1 MTSMDAEQ
9 LAGMFEPHR
18 PRLRGVAYRMLGSLP
33 EAEDAVQETWLRL
46 SRADSGEITNLG
58 AWLTTV
64 TARISL
70 DMLRARTSRR
80 EDTAGL
86 RPDSELGSGALEGDP
101 EEEALLAESVGA
113 ALLVILDTLTPAE
126 RLAFV
131 LHDTFA
137 LPFDEIG
144 VIVTR
149 SPDAAKQLASR
160 ARRKVQGSQPPDNT
174 DPVRQR
180 IVVDAFLAASRDGR
194 LEDLVAVLDPDVV
207 LVADPKAVQMGSPA
221 TIVGSRAV
229 AATFSGRA
237 QAAQPALIDGAVGM
251 VWMVGGRI
259 RVAWDFTIAAGRVT
273 HIAMLAAPATL
284 AELEVTVLST

>member
-1 MTSMDAEQ
+1 MADAEQ
-9 LAGMFEPHR
+9 LAEMFEPHR
-18 PRLRGVAYRMLGSLP
+18 SRLRGVAYRMLGSLP

-46 SRADSGEITNLG
+46 SRADSSEITNMG

-80 EDTAGL
+80 EDAAGL
-86 RPDSELGSGALEGDP
+86 RPEGELGGSAPEGNP

-131 LHDTFA
+131 LHDMFA

-149 SPDAAKQLASR
+149 SPEAAKQLASR
-160 ARRKVQGSQPPDNT
+160 ARRKVQGSEPPANA

-180 IVVDAFLAASRDGR
+180 VVVDAFLAASRNGR
-194 LEDLVAVLDPDVV
+194 LEDLVAVLDPEVV
-207 LVADPKAVQMGSPA
+207 LVADPRAVQMGSPA
-221 TIVGSRAV
+221 TTVGSRAV

-251 VWMVGGRI
+251 VWMVGGRT
-259 RVAWDFTIAAGRVT
+259 RVAWDFTITEGKIT

-284 AELEVTVLST
+284 AELEVTVLD

>member
-1 MTSMDAEQ
+1 M
-9 LAGMFEPHR
+9 
-18 PRLRGVAYRMLGSLP
+18 
-33 EAEDAVQETWLRL
+33 QETWLRL
-46 SRADSGEITNLG
+46 SRADSSEITNLG

-64 TARISL
+64 TSRISL

-80 EDTAGL
+80 EDAAGL
-86 RPDSELGSGALEGDP
+86 RPEGELGGSAPEGDP
-101 EEEALLAESVGA
+101 EEEALLAELVGA

-131 LHDTFA
+131 LHDMFA

-149 SPDAAKQLASR
+149 SPEAAKQLASR
-160 ARRKVQGSQPPDNT
+160 ARRKVQGSQPPAN
-174 DPVRQR
+174 
-180 IVVDAFLAASRDGR
+180 
-194 LEDLVAVLDPDVV
+194 
-207 LVADPKAVQMGSPA
+207 ADPTYGNGSSSMRSWRRRATAGSRTSSPCSIRRWCSSPIRRAVQMGSPA

-251 VWMVGGRI
+251 VWMVDGRTK
-259 RVAWDFTIAAGRVT
+259 VAWDFTIAEGRIT

-284 AELEVTVLST
+284 AELEVTVLE